1 MENEITKFNITKADL
16 TELADKYSGLTVN
29 GIEDEAGYKK
39 LVSATKELQS
49 IRLNIQRFGKEL
61 RSDAVKKQKSVIA
74 DEKELISCIAPTE
87 SELNEKIAEIDG
99 LLDMEK
105 RRKVLPERLERLKE
119 YGITIEEDEILRM
132 DGNRFDFHIN
142 SLRANRLAEKED
154 KIEKEKIKEFLV
166 KNNYRNDGTIK
177 TEKVQTD
184 DGAKIIF
191 FKKVGEIKL

>member
-49 IRLNIQRFGKEL
+49 IRLNIQRIGKEL

-119 YGITIEEDEILRM
+119 YGITMEEDDILRM

-142 SLRANRLAEKED
+142 SLRANILAEKEQ
-154 KIEKEKIKEFLV
+154 KIQEKKIKEFLV

>member
-16 TELADKYSGLTVN
+16 TELAERYNGLVVN

-49 IRLNIQRFGKEL
+49 VRLNIQRFGKAL
-61 RSDAVKKQKSVIA
+61 RSDAVKRSKEVIA
-74 DEKELISCIAPTE
+74 QEKELIACIAPTE
-87 SELNEKIAEIDG
+87 EELKEQKSEIDG

-132 DGNRFDFHIN
+132 DGNRFDFHVN
-142 SLRANRLAEKED
+142 SLRTNRLAEKED

-184 DGAKIIF
+184 DCAKIIF